1 MRLRAFGPGRPAG
14 PVVDLA
20 MTGGRHP
27 NGDAPPHGRWN
38 TDVWW
43 WVPIALTAWFAV
55 AVAVGFWLGPVLRRW
70 SQAREAAEPH
80 SQMPAGGEK
89 PVDNG
94 ERAA

>member
-55 AVAVGFWLGPVLRRW
+55 AVAVGFVD
-70 SQAREAAEPH
+70 
-80 SQMPAGGEK
+80 GELHK
-89 PVDNG
+89 VWP
-94 ERAA
+94 R